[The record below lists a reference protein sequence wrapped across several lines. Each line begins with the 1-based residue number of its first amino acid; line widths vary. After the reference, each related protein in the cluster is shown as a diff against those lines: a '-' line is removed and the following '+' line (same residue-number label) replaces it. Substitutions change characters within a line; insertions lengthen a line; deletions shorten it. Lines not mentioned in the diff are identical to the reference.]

1 MTVRQNLPKQ
11 SLRKFLFYVIL
22 TTSYL
27 RSQTIDVII
36 TYRFFVTL
44 FKQIDFFFPSNL
56 TVSTVSTYTR
66 ELLECLLGI
75 LPSGPNPCEGKK
87 KKKRKKKYMY
97 HLCGLSGQVDY
108 VFNPKQNDLDRY

>member
-44 FKQIDFFFPSNL
+44 FKQIDFFFSSKPDCINCKHL
-56 TVSTVSTYTR
+56 YARVTR
-66 ELLECLLGI
+66 V
-75 LPSGPNPCEGKK
+75 PPRDFASRAKARRGKK
-87 KKKRKKKYMY
+87 KKKKEKKSI
-97 HLCGLSGQVDY
+97 CITSADC
-108 VFNPKQNDLDRY
+108 LDK

>member
-1 MTVRQNLPKQ
+1 MTVQQNLPKQ

-36 TYRFFVTL
+36 TYRFFGTL
-44 FKQIDFFFPSNL
+44 FKQIDFFFSSKPDCINCKHL
-56 TVSTVSTYTR
+56 YARVTR
-66 ELLECLLGI
+66 VPPRD

-87 KKKRKKKYMY
+87 KKKKKKKYMY

-108 VFNPKQNDLDRY
+108 VFNPKQNDFDRY

>member
-1 MTVRQNLPKQ
+1 MTVQQNLPKQ

-44 FKQIDFFFPSNL
+44 FKQIDFFFSSKPDCINCKHL
-56 TVSTVSTYTR
+56 YARVTR
-66 ELLECLLGI
+66 VPPRDFAFWAKSLRGQ
-75 LPSGPNPCEGKK
+75 KK
-87 KKKRKKKYMY
+87 KKKKKNMY